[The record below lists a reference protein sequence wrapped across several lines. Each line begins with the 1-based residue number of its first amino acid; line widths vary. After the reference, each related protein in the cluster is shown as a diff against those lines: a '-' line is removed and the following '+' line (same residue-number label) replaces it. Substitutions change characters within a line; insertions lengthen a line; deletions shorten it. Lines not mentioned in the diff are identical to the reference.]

1 LVTNRNT
8 IPGDPSAFRASGVRL
23 GTVWISQLGYGDD
36 EIDLLAQAI
45 AIVLKGCRPFTYSG
59 LGSKKLLRAKV
70 DPSALQE
77 ARTIVNELT
86 HSESRENKGDAIEV
100 RNPEVSN
107 FLQYALTSDVK
118 SLAMGDVQK
127 TEVIGH
133 DFHFQGQINK
143 KSPDRYRLRFD
154 SANQASK
161 VAQWLNDLSDG
172 YVYFGDLYAKLPGP
186 IVASQVDVDQPVL
199 EIADGK
205 EAVVETKPFYI
216 GQGLEP
222 ADSQKLPNFS
232 WTEPE
237 DAPIKY
243 TDLHDTHLNMGGRMV
258 PFGGWDMPVWYSSV
272 SEEHAAV
279 RETAGLFDVSH
290 MGVLEASG
298 SNAATF
304 LNYLTSN
311 DVDLLKVGQSQ
322 YSYLLFPNGDVV
334 DDLFIYRRGAEKF
347 MLVVNAANND
357 KDWAWMNAVNHGE
370 VLIDKDRPW
379 SKILHPATLRDLRD
393 PKWGADC
400 RVDIALQGPRSTDIL
415 LSLCDD
421 PSLAERIKTL
431 NWAHLTEGSLSGFD
445 LVISRTGYTGE
456 RQAYELFVHPE
467 QSPAFWQTLLDA
479 GKSYGLKPCGL
490 AARDSTRTEAGL
502 PLYGHEL
509 AGPLNLSP
517 IEAGFDSYVKLW
529 KPFFIGRNAYIN
541 RRKSH
546 DKVVIRFR
554 MDEKGV
560 RRPELGDPVLDRRGK
575 IVGTVTSCAIDAE
588 GYLLG
593 QAVVPTDMATSGTSI
608 AIYQLGGGSRTL
620 RLPAE
625 LKEGSRLPIPDR
637 ATILTRF
644 PVKNE

>member
-1 LVTNRNT
+1 
-8 IPGDPSAFRASGVRL
+8 
-23 GTVWISQLGYGDD
+23 
-36 EIDLLAQAI
+36 
-45 AIVLKGCRPFTYSG
+45 
-59 LGSKKLLRAKV
+59 
-70 DPSALQE
+70 
-77 ARTIVNELT
+77 
-86 HSESRENKGDAIEV
+86 
-100 RNPEVSN
+100 
-107 FLQYALTSDVK
+107 
-118 SLAMGDVQK
+118 
-127 TEVIGH
+127 
-133 DFHFQGQINK
+133 
-143 KSPDRYRLRFD
+143 
-154 SANQASK
+154 
-161 VAQWLNDLSDG
+161 
-172 YVYFGDLYAKLPGP
+172 
-186 IVASQVDVDQPVL
+186 
-199 EIADGK
+199 
-205 EAVVETKPFYI
+205 
-216 GQGLEP
+216 
-222 ADSQKLPNFS
+222 
-232 WTEPE
+232 
-237 DAPIKY
+237 
-243 TDLHDTHLNMGGRMV
+243 
-258 PFGGWDMPVWYSSV
+258 
-272 SEEHAAV
+272 
-279 RETAGLFDVSH
+279 
-290 MGVLEASG
+290 
-298 SNAATF
+298 
-304 LNYLTSN
+304 
-311 DVDLLKVGQSQ
+311 
-322 YSYLLFPNGDVV
+322 
-334 DDLFIYRRGAEKF
+334 
-347 MLVVNAANND
+347 
-357 KDWAWMNAVNHGE
+357 
-370 VLIDKDRPW
+370 
-379 SKILHPATLRDLRD
+379 
-393 PKWGADC
+393 
-400 RVDIALQGPRSTDIL
+400 VDIALQGPRSTDIL

-608 AIYQLGGGSRTL
+608 AIYQLGGGTRTL